1 MNNSLWKIKGVI
13 LLLLIFPLTGCFAH
27 LKSPE
32 LNPEM
37 AGFSGINW
45 GASLAEVKGK
55 IKAKGENKERNL
67 KWFSSNGKVFLGN
80 IPLNEVSYLFERNE
94 FITVTGIVIG

>member
-37 AGFSGINW
+37 AGFQG
-45 GASLAEVKGK
+45 
-55 IKAKGENKERNL
+55 
-67 KWFSSNGKVFLGN
+67 
-80 IPLNEVSYLFERNE
+80 
-94 FITVTGIVIG
+94 